1 MRKYS
6 ILIGLMLLFAATTAR
21 SEPVEL
27 QSPEEVP
34 SDRQQMQDRAKEYA
48 CDCCQKCK
56 AAKRPIKSKEEGPPA
71 TNGCKD
77 CCERCDRVLPPDPEE
92 IPPEIIK
99 KEVPPE
105 IKEKSAP
112 SKRKR

>member
-1 MRKYS
+1 MSRYAV
-6 ILIGLMLLFAATTAR
+6 LIASMLLVGCATAR

-27 QSPEEVP
+27 QPGDVP
-34 SDRQQMQDRAKEYA
+34 SNRQQVRDRTEEYA

-56 AAKRPIKSKEEGPPA
+56 AAKRPVTSKEEGPPA

-77 CCERCDRVLPPDPEE
+77 CCERCGSVLPPDPEE

-112 SKRKR
+112 RKRTR